1 MTQAAAKAPS
11 LRLPLLVLAGL
22 SLLVLATAM
31 VRWSG
36 DSIRAPDAA
45 VVSKRDLLFQDRPD
59 GSVAVLDANSGQQ
72 IDSITGESGFA
83 RGTLRGF
90 ARERRM
96 RGIGPEQPLQL
107 IGRADGRL
115 TLLDP
120 ATGHIV
126 DLESFGAAN
135 VAVFV
140 RMLQG
145 STMRS
150 GTSIGERS

>member
-1 MTQAAAKAPS
+1 MNQAAAKAPS
-11 LRLPLLVLAGL
+11 LKLPLLVAAGL

-31 VRWSG
+31 ARWSG
-36 DSIRAPDAA
+36 DPIRAPDAA

-59 GSVAVLDANSGQQ
+59 GSVAVLDAGSGQQ

-96 RGIGPEQPLQL
+96 RGVGPEQPLQL

-115 TLLDP
+115 TLFDP
-120 ATGHIV
+120 ATGHVV

-135 VAVFV
+135 AAVFV

-150 GTSIGERS
+150 GTTIGERS